1 MQQFYCEC
9 SQRVMSHHM
18 QCFNCGRVLG
28 FDPLLLR
35 MYFVTPSDD
44 GLYRDAAGIA
54 YRLCPNRVEF
64 HVCNGL
70 VEDAVGLPPQARCS
84 GCRLNRTIP
93 NVGRLENIL
102 RWRRLEVAK
111 RRMLAGVAGLG
122 LFVGKVENGFSGGMR
137 FDFIEDK
144 RSHPEVDLHFVT
156 TGHHDGL
163 ITVNV
168 LEAEAVERM
177 EQQELMGESYRTLL
191 GHFRHEAGH
200 YFYPQL
206 VTDIASFTQQFGD
219 PGADYG
225 AAVDSYYKHGAPAN
239 WNQRYISAY
248 AASHPMEDWAECFAH
263 LLHIR
268 DAMETAVAYG
278 LFPFPEVATDITGML
293 EQWSGLIAGI
303 NEMNQSLGC
312 GEPYPFVLSQ
322 AVKDKLAYVQGTIDR
337 DVASRS

>member
-9 SQRVMSHHM
+9 SQRIMCHHT
-18 QCFNCGRVLG
+18 QCFNCGRILG
-28 FDPLLLR
+28 FDPLMLQMQCL
-35 MYFVTPSDD
+35 TPCDD
-44 GLYRDAAGIA
+44 GFYRDAGGVA
-54 YRLCPNRVEF
+54 YRLCPNRIEY

-70 VEDAVGLPPQARCS
+70 VEVAPNTSEETRCS

-93 NVGRLENIL
+93 NVNRVENVL

-122 LFVGKVENGFSGGMR
+122 LFVGKIENGFSGGMR

-144 RSHPEVDLHFVT
+144 RSHPEVDVHFVT

-168 LEAEAVERM
+168 LEAEAIERL

-206 VTDIASFTQQFGD
+206 ITDLPGFTQEFGD
-219 PGADYG
+219 PLADY
-225 AAVDSYYKHGAPAN
+225 ATAVDSYYENGPAAD
-239 WNQRYISAY
+239 WSQSYISAY
-248 AASHPMEDWAECFAH
+248 ASCHPMEDWAECFAH

-268 DAMETAVAYG
+268 DAMETAVNYS
-278 LFPFPEVATDITGML
+278 LFPYPQVAGDIVGML
-293 EQWSGLIAGI
+293 EQWSGLLAGI

-312 GEPYPFVLSQ
+312 GEPYPFVLSER
-322 AVKDKLAYVQGTIDR
+322 VKQKLAYVQATIDK
-337 DVASRS
+337 DVASRA